1 MGNANQNVKSV
12 ADWVTKT
19 ADEAGVAFA
28 LNHLNL

>member
-1 MGNANQNVKSV
+1 MGNANENVKAV

-28 LNHLNL
+28 LSQLNL